1 MNEKVYIIIHIE
13 QKYSDIYAHA
23 AYKEVYPDF
32 GFKII
37 QKALRNLNI

>member
-23 AYKEVYPDF
+23 AYKEVCPDLVL
-32 GFKII
+32 K
-37 QKALRNLNI
+37 